1 MALLALEEV
10 LFQSFLKRGLIL
22 RNFRL
27 AEDSGAGED
36 RGSVTLERLRV
47 LQLVS
52 LVIILI
58 LLDTNQNR
66 LLTHIPGQM
75 AMTATVLQLARMLGR
90 QVLRHWSV
98 LGEIQVLQGI
108 FLFLCLVLPLGDSH
122 PQGNNWFTLY
132 SLGLVVFRAMN
143 AVALA
148 FTITYASRAYFREN
162 SSLFRSNPPMAFSD
176 HWAGKASAAALPFA
190 VASLAAMYLGNIGS
204 PVSRVRTATASALAL
219 IAWTA
224 FRTRKAHHPV
234 AHLLTG
240 LTTLALFYV
249 TLSGIPGD

>member
-10 LFQSFLKRGLIL
+10 LFQSFLKKGLL
-22 RNFRL
+22 FRNFRF
-27 AEDSGAGED
+27 AEEAGAGEE
-36 RGSVTLERLRV
+36 RGSEVLERLRV
-47 LQLVS
+47 VQLVC

-98 LGEIQVLQGI
+98 LGEIQVLQGV
-108 FLFLCLVLPLGDSH
+108 FLLLCMVLPLGGV
-122 PQGNNWFTLY
+122 PTGGNNWFTLY

-148 FTITYASRAYFREN
+148 FSITYASRAYFREN

-176 HWAGKASAAALPFA
+176 HWAGRVSSAALPFA
-190 VASLAAMYLGNIGS
+190 LASLAAMFLGNIGS
-204 PVSRVRTATASALAL
+204 PGSRIRAASAAALAL
-219 IAWTA
+219 IAWAA
-224 FRTRKAHHPV
+224 FRTRKAHHPA